1 MSTPPADGS
10 LELPDPNTN
19 EADFQAA
26 IVERI
31 RAAFPLLKAGVRV
44 ERYLA
49 LKLGHHDLKVDGT
62 SWTLWSSMV
71 PRHCCL
77 SS

>member
-1 MSTPPADGS
+1 MSTTTVDGS

-31 RAAFPLLKAGVRV
+31 RAALQLLKAGVRV
-44 ERYLA
+44 ERYLT
-49 LKLGHHDLKVDGT
+49 LKT
-62 SWTLWSSMV
+62 WA
-71 PRHCCL
+71 PRFEDRRHECH
-77 SS
+77 